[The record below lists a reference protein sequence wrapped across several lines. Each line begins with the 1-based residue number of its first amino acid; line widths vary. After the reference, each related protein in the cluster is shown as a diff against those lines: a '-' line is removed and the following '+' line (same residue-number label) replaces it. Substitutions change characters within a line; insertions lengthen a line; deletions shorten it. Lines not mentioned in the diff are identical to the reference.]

1 MRAQWCVVVSVG
13 ALWSVTAGVARAA
26 PEAPPVATPVAPQA
40 VPAAPPLAAPPPAA
54 PSSEPARPLK
64 PKELPA
70 LTPTSLSH
78 RFQFGLAVL
87 PGTGYRA
94 IFPYQKN
101 NQAAIFC
108 GQKDGQTDKSI
119 CTQRLPVF
127 LDVQPSFGFANHWD
141 FVVDLRFGLE
151 KDFTHTRE
159 LAVAPGVRYWVDPEE
174 DAKFFAT
181 IQMAYDTT
189 SQGNPLITNND
200 LGIRN
205 SNGFM
210 FEIMRNFGVYAQFG
224 ETIGFRRWLRFE
236 IDAGLGV
243 QARLP

>member
-1 MRAQWCVVVSVG
+1 
-13 ALWSVTAGVARAA
+13 
-26 PEAPPVATPVAPQA
+26 APPVAAPAVAA
-40 VPAAPPLAAPPPAA
+40 PAASPV
-54 PSSEPARPLK
+54 K
-64 PKELPA
+64 PKEFPA
-70 LTPTSLSH
+70 LTPPSFSH
-78 RFQFGLAVL
+78 KYQFGLSVL

-141 FVVDLRFGLE
+141 VLVDLRFGLE
-151 KDFTHTRE
+151 QDFTQTRE
-159 LAVAPGVRYWVDPEE
+159 FAVAPGVRYWVDPEE

-189 SQGNPLITNND
+189 KQLPNTQVTNND
-200 LGIRN
+200 FGIRN